1 MKGYHVD
8 FAKNKTVKNPQVTE
22 KTVKV
27 EVKTPQLVK
36 EEPIAVEDLNVNTE
50 EKASNNKTAPN
61 TVSESEK
68 KGRSVLNN
76 SVVKAAKKVIKHN
89 KILRSL
95 IEKNKKIL
103 ADLKARNSNK
113 KSRPFDQFFGGG
125 GSNLVAIFLYALG
138 SIIAFIFI
146 TFLIFLVLGLAS
158 GGAFPTWL
166 GPFLLGLGL
175 IILVVIVVVV
185 ILNAD

>member
-8 FAKNKTVKNPQVTE
+8 FAKNKTVKNPQVDE

-27 EVKTPQLVK
+27 EVKTLPLVK
-36 EEPIAVEDLNVNTE
+36 EEPIVKEDVKVNVE
-50 EKASNNKTAPN
+50 EKVSDTKIANKN
-61 TVSESEK
+61 VSESEK

-76 SVVKAAKKVIKHN
+76 SLVKASEKIIKHN
-89 KILRSL
+89 KIIRSL

-103 ADLKARNSNK
+103 ADLKARTSNK

-125 GSNLVAIFLYALG
+125 GSTFASIILYALG
-138 SIIAFIFI
+138 SIIAFALIS
-146 TFLIFLVLGLAS
+146 FLIFLLLAIAS
-158 GGAFPTWL
+158 GGAFPTWI